1 MVKCK
6 YFQLSL
12 DKGTEESEW
21 RESFKKKKKGRKDP
35 GSVDFHTPPKKS
47 LQKLH
52 TCTNISSKMIT
63 ALNVKCKK
71 IL

>member
-21 RESFKKKKKGRKDP
+21 RESFKKKKKKGEKILDQLISIP
-35 GSVDFHTPPKKS
+35 PPKNLCKNFTPVQI
-47 LQKLH
+47 LAQKWSQL
-52 TCTNISSKMIT
+52 
-63 ALNVKCKK
+63 
-71 IL
+71 